1 MLKSKL
7 LHPDILSVIGRC
19 GHHAKILIA
28 DGNYPASS
36 KIGPRAELV
45 CLQLSPGIPTV
56 AQVLEAILDA
66 LPIDFINTMGIDPTD
81 PYASAGDPPVWNE
94 FRRII
99 SATGSQVQ
107 LEPIIKWD
115 FYEAVASD
123 DHVLTIQTADQAL
136 WANLLLTVGV
146 RKP

>member
-7 LHPDILSVIGRC
+7 LHPDILGVIGRC

-45 CLQLSPGIPTV
+45 CLQLMPGIPTV
-56 AQVLEAILDA
+56 AQILEALLDA
-66 LPIDFINTMGIDPTD
+66 IPIDFVNTMGIDPSD
-81 PYASAGDPPVWNE
+81 PYASAGDPPVWAE
-94 FRRII
+94 YRKIL
-99 SATGSQVQ
+99 AAAGSKAQ
-107 LEPIIKWD
+107 LEPIMKWD

-123 DHVLTIQTADQAL
+123 DHVLTIQSADQAL

-146 RKP
+146 RTP

>member
-1 MLKSKL
+1 MLKGKL
-7 LHPDILSVIGRC
+7 LHPDILNVIGRC

-36 KIGPRAELV
+36 KIGPRAQLV
-45 CLQLSPGIPTV
+45 CLQLSPGVPTV
-56 AQVLEAILDA
+56 AQVLEALLDTI
-66 LPIDFINTMGIDPTD
+66 PIDFVNTMGIDPTD
-81 PYASAGDPPVWNE
+81 PYASAGDPPVWTE
-94 FRRII
+94 YRAIL
-99 SATGSQVQ
+99 SAARLKAQ

-115 FYEAVASD
+115 FYNAVASD

-146 RKP
+146 RTP